1 MQAKL
6 EAKKVKRLRRNVR
19 IIEDSDGN
27 KAVMVERIIF
37 KGKKAIKWKDVKKY
51 LEKSTWL
58 LGHDTQIG
66 RPHLLNAGNTDRWDD
81 RTPKKYLTKISYK

>member
-27 KAVMVERIIF
+27 KAVMVERIIL
-37 KGKKAIKWKDVKKY
+37 KERK
-51 LEKSTWL
+51 
-58 LGHDTQIG
+58 Q
-66 RPHLLNAGNTDRWDD
+66 
-81 RTPKKYLTKISYK
+81 